1 MSLSKIDTEEKIIGK
16 KLYDYQHGAI
26 DKIFERINESPSN
39 FNLLYQLPTGG
50 GKTVIFSEIA
60 RRYLKKNDNK
70 VLILTHRIEL
80 SRQTSNMLTEFEVEN
95 KIIDSDVKEITNEDN
110 YSCFVAMVE
119 TLNNRIKENKVEI
132 HDIGLVIVDEAHY
145 NSFRKLFIHF
155 EKCFILGVTATPLSS
170 NINLPMREIYD
181 DLIVG
186 EKISSLIQKGFL
198 AEATTYSFNV
208 NLTTLKIGIN
218 GDYTVKSSEELYSK
232 NSMQSKLVKAYEQE
246 SKGKKTLIFNNG
258 IQTSRMVYEMFKQAG
273 YKARYID
280 NTNSKEE
287 RRDTLEWFKNTPDA
301 ILSSVG
307 ILTTGFDE
315 PTIDTIIINR
325 ATKSLALYFQMIG
338 RGSRILGEKKTFSI
352 LDLGNNLSRFGLWTS
367 DVDWQAIFKNP
378 NFYLESLVSDEEIER
393 RFKYVMPDEVKEMFS
408 KSDDFDFD
416 VKEEYEI
423 VAKSGLKSKMVLE
436 KSLLQHARIC
446 AENSE
451 DVFDA
456 HILSRELNDD
466 IEYRIK
472 QYSYCILKSS
482 KNYVKWLEEDYKRQL
497 RVKISQQFT

>member
-1 MSLSKIDTEEKIIGK
+1 MSLSNLDKEEKVIGK

-26 DKIFERINESPSN
+26 DKIFDRINISPESY
-39 FNLLYQLPTGG
+39 NLLYQLPTGG

-60 RRYLKKNDNK
+60 RRYIEKTNKK

-80 SRQTSNMLTEFEVEN
+80 CRQTSNMLTEFEVEN
-95 KIIDSDVKEITNEDN
+95 KIIDSNVKEITDEDD
-110 YSCFVAMVE
+110 YTCFVAMVE
-119 TLNNRIKENKVEI
+119 TLNNRIKESKVEI

-145 NSFRKLFIHF
+145 NSFRKLFHHF

-170 NINLPMREIYD
+170 NINLPMREIYNN
-181 DLIVG
+181 LIVG
-186 EKISSLIQKGFL
+186 EKISSLIEKGFL
-198 AEATTYSFNV
+198 AEATTFSFNV
-208 NLTTLKIGIN
+208 NLTSLKIGIN

-232 NSMQSKLVKAYEQE
+232 NAMQSKLLKAYEQE

-258 IQTSRMVYEMFKQAG
+258 IQTSRQVYEIFKHAG
-273 YKARYID
+273 YKVGYID
-280 NTNSKEE
+280 NTNTKEE
-287 RRDTLEWFKNTPDA
+287 RRAVLEWFKNTPDA

-315 PTIDTIIINR
+315 PSIETIIINR

-338 RGSRILGEKKTFSI
+338 RGSRIMKNKNGFNI

-367 DVDWQAIFKNP
+367 DVDWQLIFKNP
-378 NFYLESLVSDEEIER
+378 NYYLESLMSDEEIER
-393 RFKYVMPDEVKEMFS
+393 RFRYVMPDNIRELFS
-408 KSDDFDFD
+408 KSDKLDFD
-416 VKEEYEI
+416 VKDEYEK
-423 VAKSGLKSKMVLE
+423 VTKSGQKSKMVLE
-436 KSLLQHARIC
+436 NSLMQHAKIC

-466 IEYRIK
+466 IEFRIK

-497 RVKISQQFT
+497 RVKISQQFN